1 MIVMASFVRTTTG
14 QRFAVEPQRRVPV
27 AADVDVVVAGSG
39 ISGMFAAL
47 RCGRAGL
54 RTLLIDRLGA
64 LGGNMGPGMVVG
76 GSFAGEADVTLIGGL
91 HGIPGELLER
101 VAARRVDPVG
111 ADAQPARFNYAEDV
125 LLVSAVA
132 SEMMAEAGVSLLL
145 GTTVADPIV
154 GSADGGEPRVAGLF
168 TENKNGRQAV
178 RARVVIDATGDAAVA
193 ARAGCPMIREVAPN
207 PAWADSKI
215 VRPGSNEGD
224 ALHNNMGIYLLINGI
239 DWSAGG
245 DALNRTGINAR
256 LPQQQRAHVDGG
268 GAVTVRASAGR
279 RMDGVL
285 GVSITLEGAIDSGD
299 SNHVTQA
306 ETLMRRF
313 ALECAERLRRSAPG
327 CERCYALHLS
337 PVVGARGGP
346 CIDGEYTLTVEDHE
360 RGARFD
366 DVLFVNVHEGRPPH
380 AGAVEGCD
388 VPYRCLLP
396 QGVDNLLVVGRGA
409 AYVRRGHDPTGMRA
423 RPLVMVLGQAAGVA
437 AELAIESDTRVKR
450 VNRRELQRR
459 LLADGFHLGDSA
471 RLHELGLS

>member
-1 MIVMASFVRTTTG
+1 MTEPPFV
-14 QRFAVEPQRRVPV
+14 VEPQRRVPV
-27 AADVDVVVAGSG
+27 AAEVDVAVAGSG

-64 LGGNMGPGMVVG
+64 PGGNMGPGMVVG

-91 HGIPGELLER
+91 HGIPKELLER
-101 VAARRVDPVG
+101 VEARRVDPIGV
-111 ADAQPARFNYAEDV
+111 DAQPARFNYAEDV

-132 SEMMAEAGVSLLL
+132 TEMLAEAGVSVLL
-145 GTTVADPIV
+145 GTTIADPIV
-154 GSADGGEPRVAGLF
+154 ASGDDGEPRVAGLF
-168 TENKNGRQAV
+168 TENKNGRQAAL
-178 RARVVIDATGDAAVA
+178 ARVVIDATGDGAVA

-215 VRPGSNEGD
+215 VRAGSNEGD
-224 ALHNNMGIYLLINGI
+224 ALHNNMGIYLLVNGI

-245 DALNRTGINAR
+245 DALNRTGVNAR
-256 LPQQQRAHVDGG
+256 LPPMQRTHVDGG
-268 GAVTVRASAGR
+268 GEVTLRASAGR

-285 GVSITLEGAIDSGD
+285 GVSITLQGAVDSGD
-299 SNHVTQA
+299 SSHVTQA

-313 ALECAERLRRSAPG
+313 ALECAERLRRNAPG

-366 DVLFVNVHEGRPPH
+366 DVLFLNIHEGRPPH
-380 AGAVEGCD
+380 AGALAGCD

-396 QGVDNLLVVGRGA
+396 QAVDNLLVVGRGV
-409 AYVRRGHDPTGMRA
+409 AYIRRGHDPTGMRA

-437 AELAIESDTRVKR
+437 ATLAIESDTTVKG
-450 VNRRELQRR
+450 VDRRELQRR
-459 LLADGFHLGDSA
+459 LLADGFHLGDA
-471 RLHELGLS
+471 DRLRELGLA

>member
-1 MIVMASFVRTTTG
+1 MIVQTSFVRTATG
-14 QRFAVEPQRRVPV
+14 RRFAVEPERRVPV
-27 AADVDVVVAGSG
+27 AAEVDVAVAGSG
-39 ISGMFAAL
+39 IAGMFAAL

-91 HGIPGELLER
+91 HGIPRELLER
-101 VAARRVDPVG
+101 VEARRVDPIGV
-111 ADAQPARFNYAEDV
+111 DAQPARINYAEDV

-132 SEMMAEAGVSLLL
+132 TEMMAEAGVSVLL
-145 GTTVADPIV
+145 GTTIADPILAS
-154 GSADGGEPRVAGLF
+154 GDDGEPRAAGLF

-178 RARVVIDATGDAAVA
+178 LARVVIDATGDGAVA
-193 ARAGCPMIREVAPN
+193 ARAGCPMIREVATN

-215 VRPGSNEGD
+215 VRAGSNEGD

-256 LPQQQRAHVDGG
+256 LPPMQHAHVDGG
-268 GAVTVRASAGR
+268 GEVTLRASAGR

-285 GVSITLEGAIDSGD
+285 GVSITLQGAVDSGD

-306 ETLMRRF
+306 ETLMRGF
-313 ALECAERLRRSAPG
+313 ALECAERLRRSASG

-396 QGVDNLLVVGRGA
+396 RGVDNLLVVGRGA

-437 AELAIESDTRVKR
+437 ATLAIESNTTVKG
-450 VNRRELQRR
+450 VERRELQRR
-459 LLADGFHLGDSA
+459 LLADGFHLGDAA
-471 RLHELGLS
+471 RLRELGLA

>member
-1 MIVMASFVRTTTG
+1 MTDRPFV
-14 QRFAVEPQRRVPV
+14 VEAERRVPV

-47 RCGRAGL
+47 RCRRAGL
-54 RTLLIDRLGA
+54 STLLIDRLGA

-91 HGIPGELLER
+91 HGIPRELLER

-111 ADAQPARFNYAEDV
+111 ADVDPARSNYPEDV
-125 LLVSAVA
+125 LLVSSVA
-132 SEMMAEAGVSLLL
+132 TEMMGETGVSLLL
-145 GTTVADPIV
+145 GTTIADPIV
-154 GSADGGEPRVAGLF
+154 ASDGGAEPALTGLF
-168 TENKNGRQAV
+168 IENKNGRQAV
-178 RARVVIDATGDAAVA
+178 RTRVVIDATGDAGIA
-193 ARAGCPMIREVAPN
+193 ARAGCPMIREVDPN

-215 VRPGSNEGD
+215 VRPGSNEG
-224 ALHNNMGIYLLINGI
+224 APLHNNMGIYLLINQI

-245 DALNRTGINAR
+245 GALNRTGVNAK
-256 LPQQQRAHVDGG
+256 LPPQQRAQIDGG
-268 GAVTVRASAGR
+268 GEVTLQASGGR
-279 RMDGVL
+279 RLGDVL
-285 GVSITLEGAIDSGD
+285 GVAITLKGAIDSGD
-299 SNHVTQA
+299 STHVTQA

-313 ALECAERLRRSAPG
+313 ALECAERLRQSAPG

-380 AGAVEGCD
+380 AGAAEGCD

-396 QGVDNLLVVGRGA
+396 RGVDNLLVIGRGA

-437 AELAIESDTRVKR
+437 TALAIEADTTVKG
-450 VNRRELQRR
+450 VDRRELQRR
-459 LLADGFHLGDSA
+459 LLADGFHLGDRA
-471 RLHELGLS
+471 RLRELGLA

>member
-1 MIVMASFVRTTTG
+1 MTDPPFV
-14 QRFAVEPQRRVPV
+14 VEPQRRVPV
-27 AADVDVVVAGSG
+27 AAEVDVVVAGSG

-91 HGIPGELLER
+91 HGIPRELLER
-101 VAARRVDPVG
+101 VEARRVDPIGV
-111 ADAQPARFNYAEDV
+111 DAQPARFNYAEDV

-132 SEMMAEAGVSLLL
+132 TEMMAEAGVSVLL
-145 GTTVADPIV
+145 GTTIADPIV
-154 GSADGGEPRVAGLF
+154 SSGDDGEPRVAGLF

-178 RARVVIDATGDAAVA
+178 RARVVIDATGDGAVA

-207 PAWADSKI
+207 PAWAGSKI
-215 VRPGSNEGD
+215 VRPGSNEGGP
-224 ALHNNMGIYLLINGI
+224 LHNNMGIYLLVNGI
-239 DWSAGG
+239 DWAAGG
-245 DALNRTGINAR
+245 DALNRTGVNAR
-256 LPQQQRAHVDGG
+256 LPPMQRAHVDGG
-268 GAVTVRASAGR
+268 GEVMLRASAGR
-279 RMDGVL
+279 RMGGVL
-285 GVSITLEGAIDSGD
+285 GLAITLQGSIDSGD
-299 SNHVTQA
+299 SSHVTQA

-313 ALECAERLRRSAPG
+313 ALECAERLRRTAPG
-327 CERCYALHLS
+327 CEGCYALHLS

-396 QGVDNLLVVGRGA
+396 RGVDNLLVVGRGA
-409 AYVRRGHDPTGMRA
+409 AYIRRGHDPTGMRA

-437 AELAIESDTRVKR
+437 ATLATESNTTVKG
-450 VNRRELQRR
+450 VERRELQRR
-459 LLADGFHLGDSA
+459 LLADGFHLGDA
-471 RLHELGLS
+471 DRLRELGLA

>member
-1 MIVMASFVRTTTG
+1 MTDPPFV
-14 QRFAVEPQRRVPV
+14 VEPQRRVPV
-27 AADVDVVVAGSG
+27 AAEADVVVAGSG

-64 LGGNMGPGMVVG
+64 PGGNMGPGMVVG

-91 HGIPGELLER
+91 HGIPRELLER
-101 VAARRVDPVG
+101 VEARRVDPIGV
-111 ADAQPARFNYAEDV
+111 DAQPARFNYAEDV

-132 SEMMAEAGVSLLL
+132 TEMMAEAGVSVLL
-145 GTTVADPIV
+145 GTTIADPIMAS
-154 GSADGGEPRVAGLF
+154 GDDGEPRVTGLF

-178 RARVVIDATGDAAVA
+178 RARVAIDATGDGAVA

-215 VRPGSNEGD
+215 VRAGSNEGD

-245 DALNRTGINAR
+245 DALNRTGVSAK
-256 LPQQQRAHVDGG
+256 LPPMQHAHVDGG
-268 GAVTVRASAGR
+268 GDVTLRASAGR

-285 GVSITLEGAIDSGD
+285 GVSITLQGAIDSGD
-299 SNHVTQA
+299 SKQVTQA

-313 ALECAERLRRSAPG
+313 AHTCADRLRRSAPG

-366 DVLFVNVHEGRPPH
+366 DVLFLNIHEGRPPH

-409 AYVRRGHDPTGMRA
+409 AYIRRGHDPTGMRA

-437 AELAIESDTRVKR
+437 ATLAIESDTTVKG
-450 VNRRELQRR
+450 VDRRELQRR
-459 LLADGFHLGDSA
+459 LVADGFHLGDA
-471 RLHELGLS
+471 VRLRELELA

>member
-27 AADVDVVVAGSG
+27 AAEVDVVVAGSG

-54 RTLLIDRLGA
+54 RTVLIDRLGA

-91 HGIPGELLER
+91 HGIPRELLER
-101 VAARRVDPVG
+101 VAARRVDPIG
-111 ADAQPARFNYAEDV
+111 ADAEPARSNYAEDV

-132 SEMMAEAGVSLLL
+132 AEMMAEAGVSLLL
-145 GTTVADPIV
+145 GTTIADPIV
-154 GSADGGEPRVAGLF
+154 VPADGGEPRVAGLF

-207 PAWADSKI
+207 PSWAGSKI

-224 ALHNNMGIYLLINGI
+224 PLHNNMGIYLLVNGI
-239 DWSAGG
+239 DRSDAG
-245 DALNRTGINAR
+245 DALNRTAINAK
-256 LPQQQRAHVDGG
+256 LPPMQRAHVDGG
-268 GAVTVRASAGR
+268 GEVTLRASVGR
-279 RMDGVL
+279 GMDGVL
-285 GVSITLEGAIDSGD
+285 GVSITLQGAIDSGD
-299 SNHVTQA
+299 STQVTQA

-313 ALECAERLRRSAPG
+313 ALECVERLRQSAPG
-327 CERCYALHLS
+327 CQGAYALHLS

-380 AGAVEGCD
+380 AGAEGGCD

-396 QGVDNLLVVGRGA
+396 RGVDNLLVVGRGA
-409 AYVRRGHDPTGMRA
+409 AYIRRGHDPTGMRA

-437 AELAIESDTRVKR
+437 AALAIESNTTVKE

-459 LLADGFHLGDSA
+459 LLANGFHLGDSA
-471 RLHELGLS
+471 RLRELGLS

>member
-27 AADVDVVVAGSG
+27 AAEVDVVVAGSG
-39 ISGMFAAL
+39 IAGMFAAL

-76 GSFAGEADVTLIGGL
+76 GSFAGEADVTLIGGI
-91 HGIPGELLER
+91 HGIPKELLER
-101 VAARRVDPVG
+101 VAARRVDPIG
-111 ADAQPARFNYAEDV
+111 ADAEPARGNYAEDV

-132 SEMMAEAGVSLLL
+132 AEMMAEAGVSLLL
-145 GTTVADPIV
+145 GTTIADPIV
-154 GSADGGEPRVAGLF
+154 VPADGGEPRVTGLF

-178 RARVVIDATGDAAVA
+178 RARVVIDATGDAAIA

-224 ALHNNMGIYLLINGI
+224 PLHNNMGIYLLINGI

-245 DALNRTGINAR
+245 GALNRTGINAK
-256 LPQQQRAHVDGG
+256 LPPQRHVQIDGG
-268 GAVTVRASAGR
+268 GEVTLRASCGR
-279 RMDGVL
+279 RLGEVL
-285 GVSITLEGAIDSGD
+285 GISLTLQGAIESGD
-299 SNHVTQA
+299 STQVTQA
-306 ETLMRRF
+306 ETLMRAF
-313 ALECAERLRRSAPG
+313 ALECVERLRQTAPG
-327 CERCYALHLS
+327 CQGAYALHLS

-380 AGAVEGCD
+380 AGAQEGCD

-396 QGVDNLLVVGRGA
+396 QGADNLLVIGRGA
-409 AYVRRGHDPTGMRA
+409 AYIRRGHDPTGMRA

-437 AELAIESDTRVKR
+437 AALAIESNTTVKE
-450 VNRRELQRR
+450 VDRRELQRR

-471 RLHELGLS
+471 RLRELGLS